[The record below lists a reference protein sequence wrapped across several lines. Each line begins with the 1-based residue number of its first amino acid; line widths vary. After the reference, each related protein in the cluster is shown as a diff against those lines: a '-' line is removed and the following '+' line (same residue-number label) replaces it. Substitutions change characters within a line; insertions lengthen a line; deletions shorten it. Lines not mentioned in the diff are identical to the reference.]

1 MGSRRSTIRGGR
13 LGGAPGSEVDRG
25 GVVEPRRQVSYWCHA
40 GHESKPA
47 FALHVELP
55 QTWACQVCG
64 QPAGPVRDEP
74 PPRERMAGGPPKTP
88 FEFLMMR
95 RTMAEGDELLEEALA
110 KLREERSARSRAR

>member
-25 GVVEPRRQVSYWCHA
+25 GVVEPRRAVSYWCHA
-40 GHESKPA
+40 GHESRPA

-64 QPAGPVRDEP
+64 QPAGPVQDEP

-95 RTMAEGDELLEEALA
+95 RTMAEGDELLEEALG
-110 KLREERSARSRAR
+110 KLREDRAARSRAR

>member
-13 LGGAPGSEVDRG
+13 LGG
-25 GVVEPRRQVSYWCHA
+25 VVEPRRAVSYWCHA

-64 QPAGPVRDEP
+64 QPAGPVQDEP

-95 RTMAEGDELLEEALA
+95 RTMAEGDELLDEALG
-110 KLREERSARSRAR
+110 KLRDERLARSRAR